1 MASLE
6 QKTLP
11 ELMWATASI
20 SNDYAFAIIKQ
31 NKTFT
36 IFHIWFCQQITFGIW
51 QRFHI
56 CVYSFFLQ
64 REAQEAQNSFTTR
77 PQTRSN
83 LQFTL
88 WHGNQSARGAF
99 WDNFPPVFLTWTLPP
114 FPMSTQMNS
123 QGSGPTRRVPKDP
136 WSATGSL
143 HPNWARASPIFIWHH
158 SVKGHTL

>member
-1 MASLE
+1 MSRRQHKQWLCFCHY
-6 QKTLP
+6 QT
-11 ELMWATASI
+11 
-20 SNDYAFAIIKQ
+20 KQ
-31 NKTFT
+31 NIHNISHMVLSTNNFLVSGKDF
-36 IFHIWFCQQITFGIW
+36 IY
-51 QRFHI
+51 
-56 CVYSFFLQ
+56 VYIVFFLQ

-77 PQTRSN
+77 PQTRPK

-99 WDNFPPVFLTWTLPP
+99 WDNFFLTWTLPP

-123 QGSGPTRRVPKDP
+123 QGSGPTHRVPKDP

-143 HPNWARASPIFIWHH
+143 HPNWSRASPIFIWHH